1 MSQSR
6 KGSALEIIVSIAI
19 GLVVSVIAN
28 HFVFPMYGFIP
39 SFRQNAEITVIYTA
53 ISFVRGYGVR
63 RLFNY
68 FGQLKWQRY

>member
-6 KGSALEIIVSIAI
+6 KGSALEIVVSITI

-39 SFRQNAEITVIYTA
+39 SPRQNVEITVIYKV
-53 ISFVRGYGVR
+53 ISFARGYGVR
-63 RLFNY
+63 RMFNY
-68 FGQLKWQRY
+68 FGGRQ